1 MACRGNGGY
10 LGFKFLA
17 WRSSRFPWYRERL
30 FHFLALT
37 VRSITAIIT
46 RTNVSN
52 CVQVTMATSVDMT
65 QRAFAVAFDNLAIL
79 RALLQKA
86 EWRIQLATWI
96 IVKYSLSRA
105 TMQEKA
111 VAAATATAPRID

>member
-1 MACRGNGGY
+1 
-10 LGFKFLA
+10 
-17 WRSSRFPWYRERL
+17 
-30 FHFLALT
+30 
-37 VRSITAIIT
+37 
-46 RTNVSN
+46 
-52 CVQVTMATSVDMT
+52 MATSVDMT

-86 EWRIQLATWI
+86 EWQMQLATGI

>member
-1 MACRGNGGY
+1 
-10 LGFKFLA
+10 
-17 WRSSRFPWYRERL
+17 
-30 FHFLALT
+30 
-37 VRSITAIIT
+37 
-46 RTNVSN
+46 
-52 CVQVTMATSVDMT
+52 MATSVDMT

-86 EWRIQLATWI
+86 EWRMQFATWI

-111 VAAATATAPRID
+111 VAAATATLHVYRFNVVGGSPLAIWLRAALSSF

>member
-1 MACRGNGGY
+1 
-10 LGFKFLA
+10 
-17 WRSSRFPWYRERL
+17 
-30 FHFLALT
+30 
-37 VRSITAIIT
+37 
-46 RTNVSN
+46 
-52 CVQVTMATSVDMT
+52 MATSVDMT

-86 EWRIQLATWI
+86 EWRMQFATWI

-111 VAAATATAPRID
+111 VAAATATLHVYRFNVVGGSPLDIRLRAALPLF